1 MNLVNGSARAPS
13 FIELSCVVAM
23 EQMWLLRRLC
33 MGKLTHHCHG
43 TECLFTNPVHVLAPC
58 LHMLCAL
65 GHFSTDKC
73 ARRSSVTVCVYTPDC
88 TLTAPPRG
96 CMCMLMSTS
105 VSVLVVGA
113 TGAVEHRA
121 SSDGTA
127 ANANRYEPNWP
138 SLMTRPLPQWFD
150 DSKIGVFIHWGVFSV
165 PAFGSEW

>member
-1 MNLVNGSARAPS
+1 
-13 FIELSCVVAM
+13 M

-33 MGKLTHHCHG
+33 MGKLTHNCHG
-43 TECLFTNPVHVLAPC
+43 TECLFTNLVHVLTPC

-65 GHFSTDKC
+65 GHMYFVHFSTDTTFI
-73 ARRSSVTVCVYTPDC
+73 RHC

-96 CMCMLMSTS
+96 CMRMLMSTS
-105 VSVLVVGA
+105 VSVLAVGA